1 MVLAIPPGIPAN
13 ASWRTYYLPTMA
25 NPAVP
30 SIATDL
36 GGASAIDI
44 TNILVKGG
52 MGLDVAV
59 EKWKDERFGTTDVF
73 EQNGATTWSVQEI
86 TYVIDPQTPTSAT
99 NKLYAAVKDGGSGYL
114 VVRMG
119 MSADAALAA
128 SQKVWVAPV
137 SFAPAVPLPPEANT
151 MSRAKQSVSVTGT
164 VYREVS
170 LAA

>member
-13 ASWRTYYLPTMA
+13 ASWRTFYVPTMA

-36 GGASAIDI
+36 NGASAIDI

-52 MGLDVAV
+52 FSFDVSV

-73 EQNGATTWSVQEI
+73 EQNGSTTWSVQEI
-86 TYVIDPQTPTSAT
+86 TYVFDPQAPTSAT
-99 NKLYAAVKDGGSGYL
+99 NKLYAAVKDGGTGYL
-114 VVRMG
+114 VTRMG
-119 MSADAALAA
+119 VSADAALAVA
-128 SQKVWVAPV
+128 QKVWVTPV

-164 VYREVS
+164 VYREVA